1 MRAKA
6 SDLPLARDAS
16 ERFLPWLVGFLVYLA
31 ALSLTSA
38 LVMHK
43 LVLRWD
49 RSLSGEVTIEVP
61 PASSPSE
68 LALNEARMDQVMAI
82 LRETPGVTGAERYD
96 SDRVVA
102 LLQPWL
108 GGVLKQEDLPLPQL
122 IAVTIDVDQP
132 PDLAALS
139 GRIAAA
145 APDAR
150 LDDHQ
155 RWLGS
160 LLSLARAFQL
170 IAGGIVALVTLVAM
184 LAVVFVTRTGLSI
197 HRPVIEILHLIG
209 ARDAYIARQFQKHAL
224 RLGLRG
230 GLIGLALAVVTILP
244 IGFLFER
251 IEGVARL
258 AYTLTPLEWV
268 LLACLPFLVAAVPIS
283 TWLAAVVVSEPVPPA
298 LTPADG

>member
-1 MRAKA
+1 MRGKS

-38 LVMHK
+38 MVMHK

-61 PASSPSE
+61 PAGSPSE
-68 LALNEARMDQVMAI
+68 QALNEARMDQVMAI

-96 SDRVVA
+96 NDRVNA

-122 IAVTIDVDQP
+122 IAVTLDPRQP
-132 PDLAALS
+132 PDLPALAR
-139 GRIAAA
+139 RIATA
-145 APDAR
+145 APDAV

-170 IAGGIVALVTLVAM
+170 IAGGIVALVTVVAV

-209 ARDAYIARQFQKHAL
+209 ARDAYIAAQFQKHAL

-230 GLIGLALAVVTILP
+230 GLIGLMLAVATILP

-258 AYTLTPLEWV
+258 TYTLTPVEWI
-268 LLACLPFLVAAVPIS
+268 LLACLPVLVAAAAMITARLTVIG
-283 TWLAAVVVSEPVPPA
+283 TLARMP
-298 LTPADG
+298 

>member
-38 LVMHK
+38 MVMHK

-49 RSLSGEVTIEVP
+49 RGLSGELTIEVP
-61 PASSPSE
+61 
-68 LALNEARMDQVMAI
+68 LAGDPGDRAQNESRLAKVMAV
-82 LRETPGVTGAERYD
+82 LQDAPGIASAQRYD
-96 SDRVVA
+96 ADRVAA

-108 GGVLKQEDLPLPQL
+108 GGALSQTELPLPTL
-122 IAVTIDVDQP
+122 IAVTIDERQP
-132 PDLAALS
+132 PDLTALS
-139 GRIAAA
+139 ARIAAA
-145 APDAR
+145 VPDAIV
-150 LDDHQ
+150 DDHQ

-160 LLSLARAFQL
+160 LLALARAFQL
-170 IAGGIVALVTLVAM
+170 VAGGIVSLVIMIAV

-209 ARDAYIARQFQKHAL
+209 ARDTYIAQQFQKHAL

-244 IGFLFER
+244 IGLLFDR
-251 IEGVARL
+251 IEAVTQP
-258 AYTLTPLEWV
+258 AYALTLPEWAI
-268 LLACLPFLVAAVPIS
+268 LACLPFLTAAAAMITARITVIG
-283 TWLAAVVVSEPVPPA
+283 TLARMP
-298 LTPADG
+298 